1 MELRWIVSHHT
12 TSKHTHALA
21 VAATVSMGLLGA
33 AERVA
38 EQWQGSRH
46 VGSTYTLTAKS
57 GFRGTVANS

>member
-38 EQWQGSRH
+38 EQWQGS
-46 VGSTYTLTAKS
+46 
-57 GFRGTVANS
+57 